1 MSPNHTFLIDTQLF
15 DEPFHLNYRPYC
27 VLHRTPAHTASFYGQ
42 LPALKVNTTVLE
54 SLHLQHNMP
63 MLPIDFPGQGI
74 LQSHLY
80 NVLVLFHFHLG
91 RANV

>member
-15 DEPFHLNYRPYC
+15 DEPCHLNYRPYRI
-27 VLHRTPAHTASFYGQ
+27 LHRTPAHTASFYGQ
-42 LPALKVNTTVLE
+42 LPALKVSTTVLE

-63 MLPIDFPGQGI
+63 MLPIDFPGQEI